1 MPPKLRVAV
10 VGCGRIS
17 RSHLE
22 GIRSLPERIELV
34 GVADTLPDRALATQ
48 EEYGARKRYASGD
61 EALEDDEVEAVVL
74 CLPNDLHYRVSLQAL
89 DHGKHVLVEKP
100 MALTAS
106 EADEMV
112 AAAKR
117 ADRRLMVG
125 QSRRF
130 YNAVMKSIELI
141 RSGAI
146 GHLVHVSVSWL
157 ETMTEVK
164 TPWWS
169 SAAQAGGLL
178 IGLQGPHVVDYV
190 LWAYGRKPARV
201 YAETFSNQSIWEGE
215 DEVSSVMG
223 FDKGGIATVQLSWN
237 LRQQAS
243 SGHGEG
249 EIDRPWSRYERI
261 IIGSEGTILVKGET
275 AVGLNGEPIAVEP
288 QPLSNF
294 ALQLIEFADSIQEDR
309 EPLTSGSVV
318 RDTIEVLDAM
328 RTSAREGRAVH
339 LDG

>member
-1 MPPKLRVAV
+1 MHPKLRVAV
-10 VGCGRIS
+10 IGCGRIS

-34 GVADTLPDRALATQ
+34 GVADILPDRALATQ
-48 EEYGARKRYASGD
+48 EKYGARKQYASAD
-61 EALEDDEVEAVVL
+61 EAMRDEEVEAVVL
-74 CLPNDLHYRVSLQAL
+74 CLPNDLHCPVSLRAL
-89 DHGKHVLVEKP
+89 DCGKHVLVEKP

-112 AAAKR
+112 VVANR
-117 ADRRLMVG
+117 NNRRLMVG

-130 YNAVMKSIELI
+130 YNAVMRSMELI

-146 GHLVHVSVSWL
+146 GRLVHVSVSWL
-157 ETMTEVK
+157 ETMTEAK

-169 SAAQAGGLL
+169 SAARAGGLL
-178 IGLQGPHVVDYV
+178 IGLQGPHVVDYI
-190 LWAYGRKPARV
+190 LWAYGMKPTRV
-201 YAETFSNQSIWEGE
+201 YAETLSNQSIWEGE

-223 FDKGGIATVQLSWN
+223 FDNGGIATVQLSWN
-237 LRQQAS
+237 LRQQPS
-243 SGHGEG
+243 TRQGEG

-261 IIGSEGTILVKGET
+261 IIGSEGTIVVKGET
-275 AVGLNGEPIAVEP
+275 AVGLNGEPLAVEP

-294 ALQLIEFADSIQEDR
+294 ALQLIEFADSIDEDR

-328 RTSAREGRAVH
+328 RTSAREGKAVH
-339 LDG
+339 LGA